1 MKYLGCTL
9 TATVALGLTLGC
21 SGSSTPKG
29 GAGGAS
35 GNASAAGSGTSAGG
49 SAMSAG
55 GSTSVAGTGASS
67 GGIPDT
73 PSGPTTAAEEAKK
86 LGRPANFMVGM
97 GNDLNNDHSM
107 DGAYT
112 LGTTLDL
119 HYAYMVELSTKGGWP
134 TWNPNGS
141 FVNVLTDSA
150 DAKGVVPMFTMYEMA
165 SDGDGNL
172 AGLSDDAFM
181 TAYWSDMK
189 LLFQRLAMFGK
200 PAVVHLEPD
209 FWAYAEQ
216 KAKED
221 PTSVPVKVTPD
232 APDCG
237 GLSNDLVGLGHCLVR
252 LARLYAPK
260 ALIGFHASQWS
271 NADPNATVKFLNA
284 VGADQGDV
292 VFADLLD
299 RDAGCFEAAVDPNCM
314 RGGTFYWDETNATS
328 PNFHDYLA
336 WSKTISTGIGHPLIW
351 WQIPFGVPSTTKGGT
366 AGHYRDNR
374 VHYIFSH
381 IAEFVA
387 AGGLAVTFGTG
398 AANQTYITTDGDQF
412 KNAVAAYYKAP
423 VALP

>member
-1 MKYLGCTL
+1 M
-9 TATVALGLTLGC
+9 
-21 SGSSTPKG
+21 
-29 GAGGAS
+29 
-35 GNASAAGSGTSAGG
+35 
-49 SAMSAG
+49 
-55 GSTSVAGTGASS
+55 
-67 GGIPDT
+67 
-73 PSGPTTAAEEAKK
+73 AKK
-86 LGRPANFMVGM
+86 LGRPANFLVGM
-97 GNDLNNDHSM
+97 GNDLSSDHSQ

-119 HYAYMVELSTKGGWP
+119 HYAYLVELSTKGGWV
-134 TWNPNGS
+134 TWNPNGT

-172 AGLSDDAFM
+172 AGLSDDSFM
-181 TAYWSDMK
+181 KAYWADMK
-189 LLFQRLAMFGK
+189 LLFQRLAVFGK

-209 FWAYAEQ
+209 FWAYAERQ
-216 KAKED
+216 SKED
-221 PTSVPVKVTPD
+221 PTSMKVSVSDD
-232 APDCG
+232 APDCAA
-237 GLSNDLVGLGHCLVR
+237 LSNDLVGMGHCLVR
-252 LARLYAPK
+252 LARMYAPQ
-260 ALIGFHASQWS
+260 AVIGFHASQWS
-271 NADPNATVKFLNA
+271 SGDPSATVKFLKA

-299 RDAGCFEAAVDPNCM
+299 RDAGCYEAGIDPNCRA
-314 RGGTFYWDETNATS
+314 RGGVLYWDESNQSS

-336 WSKTISTGIGHPLIW
+336 WSKTITTGLGHPMIW

-381 IAEFVA
+381 IGEFVA
-387 AGGLAVTFGTG
+387 AGGLGVTFGTG
-398 AANQTYITTDGDQF
+398 AGNQTYIDTDGDQF